1 MDKKK
6 IISLIAAGVMM
17 VGITVSLGTG
27 AWFTNNKTSNA
38 NAFKAGTLRL
48 GEPGTIT
55 SGMSLDNIYPGWTAS
70 KTVTINNAGS
80 LPLKYKMSVTPL
92 SNNVL
97 YDGNT
102 PLQVNVNN
110 QGFVDINKL
119 GEVFLGQIA
128 ARSNGNFDIAFK
140 LPGTAGNDYANITAS
155 FDFNFTAAQVN
166 DTSFT
171 VNNIQQL
178 VVIKNGSDLSAAINN
193 QKDGQTWIIKAG
205 NYSLTRNNNITA
217 GGQTGWYMPLT
228 ANNLTIIGEGNPVIY
243 GNEYSANG
251 VWATQDL
258 VAAFGNNIALKGLT
272 LMPKLEG
279 NKTVE
284 VIGANFRIENCTIT
298 PNTLA
303 AANPNDNYEDRQW
316 GGSLY
321 FSGAGNHF
329 VKNVTI
335 NNGGI
340 SFRYSPAG
348 TNITFDNVNIINNTN
363 VDWINE
369 YRYSSGFNNANCSNI
384 GLPKVTYIIDNSI
397 NNYTSVVKYAQPG
410 DTIIDK
416 VSDEASLKSA
426 LAESKISNIELS
438 QDITLTSE
446 ASITRAVSIDGKNHA
461 LKGSFAKTDN
471 SNNSL
476 IGILDNTKGVAI
488 KNLTVDGA
496 GSTKLH
502 GINIAS
508 ATVITLENVTSQN
521 NPNAGIIVNSSLVTV
536 KNITTKH
543 NGWGGINVSLGS
555 ATLNI
560 PSQLTV
566 VGASVHD
573 EALNDIWI
581 DNATWSNV
589 SVTGD
594 ITQYTQKIVNGVIC
608 YNLNASK

>member
-6 IISLIAAGVMM
+6 IISLLAAGVMM

-27 AWFTNNKTSNA
+27 AWFTDNKTSKVNVF
-38 NAFKAGTLRL
+38 NAGTLKL

-55 SGMSLDNIYPGWTAS
+55 SGMPLGNIYPGWTES
-70 KTVTINNAGS
+70 KTVTIDNKGS

-92 SNNVL
+92 IGNIL
-97 YDGNT
+97 FDGQT

-119 GEVFLGQIA
+119 GEVFLGQISA
-128 ARSNGNFDIAFK
+128 SSQGTFNLAFK
-140 LPGTAGNDYANITAS
+140 LPQAAGNDYASKTAT
-155 FDFNFTAAQVN
+155 FDFNFTAAQLN

-171 VNNIQQL
+171 VNSVQQL
-178 VVIKNGSDLSAAINN
+178 VVIKSGSDLSAAINN
-193 QKDGQTWIIKAG
+193 QKDGQTWVIKAG
-205 NYSLTRNNNITA
+205 NYSIARNNDIMA
-217 GGQTGWYMPLT
+217 GGQPGWYMPLT

-258 VAAFGNNIALKGLT
+258 VAAFGNNITLKGLT

-284 VIGANFRIENCTIT
+284 VIGANFRIEDCTIT

-303 AANPNDNYEDRQW
+303 GANPNDNYEDRQW

-321 FSGAGNHF
+321 FNGAGNHV

-335 NNGGI
+335 KNGGI

-348 TNITFDNVNIINNTN
+348 TNITLDNVNIINNTN
-363 VDWINE
+363 IDWINQ
-369 YRYSSGFNNANCSNI
+369 YRYSGGFNNANCSKV
-384 GLPKVTYIIDNSI
+384 GMPKVTYVIDNTMNNYASVI
-397 NNYTSVVKYAQPG
+397 NNAKPE

-426 LAESKISNIELS
+426 LADSKISNIELS
-438 QDITLTSE
+438 QDITLTSQ
-446 ASITRAVSIDGKNHA
+446 ASITRAVNIDGKNHA
-461 LKGSFAKTDN
+461 VKGSFTKTDN

-476 IGILDNTKGVAI
+476 IGIMDNTKGVTI

-508 ATVITLENVTSQN
+508 ATDITLENVTSQN
-521 NPNAGIIVNSSLVTV
+521 NPNAGITVNSSLVTV

-543 NGWGGINVSLGS
+543 NGWGGINVALGS
-555 ATLNI
+555 VTQNI

-573 EALNDIWI
+573 EAANDIWI
-581 DNATWSNV
+581 DKDTWTNV

-594 ITQYTQKIVNGVIC
+594 IAQYTKKTVNGVIC
-608 YNLNASK
+608 YNLN